1 MSTTIRF
8 GDEGI
13 PAFGTD
19 SFTNIEL
26 YSGKPSD
33 DEPTVH
39 PLDAVTVAAAALPA
53 FAVVGMGAGG
63 IALAKYDKSVQ
74 ALGITVSPIPMGA
87 GGGSQIAIFR
97 DGVFNPAALT
107 WDASF
112 DTDAKK
118 LAAFDGAPTPTH
130 IVIKKRLY

>member
-13 PAFGTD
+13 PAFETET
-19 SFTNIEL
+19 FTNVEL
-26 YSGKPSD
+26 YSGKSSI

-39 PLDAVTVAAAALPA
+39 PLDAATVAAAALPA

-87 GGGSQIAIFR
+87 AAGSQIAIFR

-107 WDASF
+107 WDATF
-112 DTDAKK
+112 DSDAKK
-118 LAAFDGAPTPTH
+118 LAAFEGAPTPTR